1 MVTGSDKFP
10 YNAVSLQMP
19 DDGAALPLKN
29 QFGSASEGGEG
40 EEQGEEEGEEEG
52 DADIEWVS
60 MREEWD
66 PGRRRGG
73 LVPSDWRWPS
83 GPTSG
88 NLLAAIYL
96 SQCYSPLVRIG
107 DIREKVL

>member
-1 MVTGSDKFP
+1 
-10 YNAVSLQMP
+10 MP

-66 PGRRRGG
+66 RVGPWEAERR
-73 LVPSDWRWPS
+73 PS
-83 GPTSG
+83 
-88 NLLAAIYL
+88 A
-96 SQCYSPLVRIG
+96 
-107 DIREKVL
+107 